1 MIVFQVVDYNHHRL
15 KLRSGMENFL
25 RQNGLAI
32 VVYIALLAA
41 AYGDLTAKLAT
52 VKQVQDEAQKLV
64 PDFIEMKSEVR
75 HMSEEVAR
83 TRTVWFRLDETL
95 DKLNTTMVRQE
106 VTLNAQGESIDG
118 LKKDMEIIKKAVV
131 K

>member
-1 MIVFQVVDYNHHRL
+1 
-15 KLRSGMENFL
+15 MENFL

-41 AYGDLTAKLAT
+41 AYGDLTAKLTT
-52 VKQVQDEAQKLV
+52 VKQVQDDAQKLV

-106 VTLNAQGESIDG
+106 VTLTAQGESIDG
-118 LKKDMEIIKKAVV
+118 LKQDMEIIKKAVV

>member
-1 MIVFQVVDYNHHRL
+1 MIVFQVVDYNYHRL
-15 KLRSGMENFL
+15 KLRSDMENFL

-32 VVYIALLAA
+32 AVYIVLLAV
-41 AYGDLTAKLAT
+41 AYGDLTAKLTT
-52 VKQVQDEAQKLV
+52 VKQVQDDAQKLV

-106 VTLNAQGESIDG
+106 VTLTAQGESIDG
-118 LKKDMEIIKKAVV
+118 LKQDMEIIKKAVV